1 MNNGRNFSNA
11 KTSELQAFIILDLLL
26 LGTAVD
32 SEGKQNEQDSF
43 ALEGVYHPKGP
54 RSTEILIY
62 KAKLRRG
69 TGKIQSIVG
78 AQTRESIAY
87 TLTSVRFTIS
97 GITETS

>member
-43 ALEGVYHPKGP
+43 ALEGVYHPKGA
-54 RSTEILIY
+54 RSIEILIY
-62 KAKLRRG
+62 KAKLRRD

-78 AQTRESIAY
+78 AQTRER
-87 TLTSVRFTIS
+87 V
-97 GITETS
+97 